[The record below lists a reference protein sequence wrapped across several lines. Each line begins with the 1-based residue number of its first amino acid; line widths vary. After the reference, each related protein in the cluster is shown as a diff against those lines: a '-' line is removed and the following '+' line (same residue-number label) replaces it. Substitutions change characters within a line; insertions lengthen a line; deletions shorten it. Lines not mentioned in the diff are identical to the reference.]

1 MGGIFGRYL
10 AQGLDKWKSTWS
22 WSNASGTVDLLECY
36 TPLHV
41 YGYFVQVCINNKLL
55 ALPLSLPFVLGP
67 MYAYMLYRHFGAM
80 PCYCSICSSFFHLTN
95 YLYGCCIKTDFKWSY
110 VIRKK
115 CGGFKEIPTPTICKR
130 RARQPGG
137 PAAGVTAWLGPE
149 TWGCT

>member
-41 YGYFVQVCINNKLL
+41 YGYIVQVCINNKLL

-67 MYAYMLYRHFGAM
+67 MHLCCTAISEQCHSTVLYTAL
-80 PCYCSICSSFFHLTN
+80 SF
-95 YLYGCCIKTDFKWSY
+95 I
-110 VIRKK
+110 
-115 CGGFKEIPTPTICKR
+115 
-130 RARQPGG
+130 
-137 PAAGVTAWLGPE
+137 
-149 TWGCT
+149 